1 MSDRVNAME
10 IEDVLSSI
18 RRLVSEDLRP
28 AEGNVSPT
36 SEGAP
41 LLLTP
46 ALRVVPA
53 QGAGEALEGQAQG
66 RPLRFLE
73 VT

>member
-1 MSDRVNAME
+1 MSNHE

-28 AEGNVSPT
+28 APRPPEA
-36 SEGAP
+36 EAGAGAADK

-46 ALRVVPA
+46 ALRVVTAPEVS
-53 QGAGEALEGQAQG
+53 GPDEGEPDADAPTPES
-66 RPLRFLE
+66 
-73 VT
+73 